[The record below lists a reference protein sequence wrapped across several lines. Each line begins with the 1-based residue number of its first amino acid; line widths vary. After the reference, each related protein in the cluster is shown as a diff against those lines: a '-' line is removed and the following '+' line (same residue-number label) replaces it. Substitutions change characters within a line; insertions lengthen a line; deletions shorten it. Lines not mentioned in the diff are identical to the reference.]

1 MAKKRSRRMQPVQ
14 DVATAEEQNLAREL
28 ADAERTLESQLGR
41 LEELKRHRQ
50 DYTARSREA
59 GSLGSTQWRD
69 YRLFLD
75 RLNHAIVAQERIVTG
90 WRTRCDG
97 VRRQW
102 QQKRR
107 RVESLDRIVE
117 RYRRS
122 ERLEDERREQR
133 RLDAEPPPRQ
143 AFGED

>member
-14 DVATAEEQNLAREL
+14 DIASAEEQDLARAL
-28 ADAERTLESQLGR
+28 ADAERTLETQLGR
-41 LEELKRHRQ
+41 LRELKQHRE
-50 DYTARSREA
+50 DYAARSRQP
-59 GSLGSTQWRD
+59 GSLGGSQWRD
-69 YRLFLD
+69 YRVFLD
-75 RLNHAIVAQERIVTG
+75 RLNQAIVAQERIVAG

-97 VRRQW
+97 LRGQW
-102 QQKRR
+102 REKRR

-122 ERLEDERREQR
+122 ERIEDERREQR
-133 RLDAEPPPRQ
+133 RLDAEPLPRR